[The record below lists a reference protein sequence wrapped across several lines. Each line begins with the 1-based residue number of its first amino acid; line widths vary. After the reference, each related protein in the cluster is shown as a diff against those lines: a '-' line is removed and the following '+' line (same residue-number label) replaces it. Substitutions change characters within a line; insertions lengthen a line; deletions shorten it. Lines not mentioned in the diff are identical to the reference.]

1 MAREGVQNMI
11 RRHRVAIADAARN
24 DETLPDAAETAAKLA
39 QLTFS
44 QVRRSARANLE
55 LACKKPTTHRWSR

>member
-1 MAREGVQNMI
+1 MATNSVQAVI

-24 DETLPDAAETAAKLA
+24 DETLLGAAETSAKLA

-44 QVRRSARANLE
+44 QVQRSARANLE
-55 LACKKPTTHRWSR
+55 VDVSWTDQS